1 MEDSIIASS
10 NNIVNRKQFLIS
22 GGIADI
28 SAIIKDM
35 KHAGMVIPTTS
46 PFI

>member
-1 MEDSIIASS
+1 MEDSIIASP

-35 KHAGMVIPTTS
+35 KHAGTVIPSTS
-46 PFI
+46 PFV